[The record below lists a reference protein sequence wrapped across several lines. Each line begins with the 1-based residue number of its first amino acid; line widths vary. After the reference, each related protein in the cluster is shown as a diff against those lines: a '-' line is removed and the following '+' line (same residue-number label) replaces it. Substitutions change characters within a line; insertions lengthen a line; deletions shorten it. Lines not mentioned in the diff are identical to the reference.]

1 MQVKLTVPSDLG
13 GASLLGVHNWIK
25 SQVARSNPGGSPDY
39 TIMDMNGNQLT
50 LSDVARNPNTEIMVN
65 VIDGIRSNPQGY
77 LAPVAGLEME
87 YPQLPRSGNDVM
99 MLMPEDLDP
108 TLVQRIVAEQG
119 LNRGLHTLNR
129 LLLMQSPGEAVSPQ
143 TAAILQMGDKLR
155 MSRAVRSNPSDRT
168 PFTQR
173 TPHYYSPEAAL
184 GRYITHHSG
193 SVIEEVPAGTERTL
207 AADARLANKYG
218 LNEAKIEV
226 FARNVLAEYLFA
238 ASANRGLLRTIVRNN
253 PDLREERELMQR
265 LLAIFP
271 QQPKAFYQGSVNVF
285 VANPLFIY
293 PAYADTLL
301 TNRQINTILDFARD
315 YPHNMRGRRLPRA
328 MSSLVYNIRGRNSYW
343 SRVLNATLG
352 RRYLF
357 GSPTD
362 RLDSATDLDDQIEA
376 EGLRRV
382 TRRFANDPEARRQEY
397 FRRFATDRPVA
408 YFSNLGGMYPT
419 VPSKW
424 PPALVYAIM
433 DGFLEKLGEI
443 VNMEDPTQFGF
454 SPIRMLGTIDR
465 ADAYELEIPN
475 PFLRVPRGEGDNAGV
490 VNWTTDEPNEANRFI
505 TLQMPANFNTL
516 IQENI
521 TWDQIRQLGFNLDT
535 KAAIGRD
542 MGRQVSNNEAR
553 AMLVDAIARAERN
566 ASAGEAGIEG
576 TLRISST
583 GQISLLEMAYHIAE
597 IAQVKYNYNARGDD
611 FMFIMAMC
619 QVSLTSLR
627 RQVAP
632 AADPLAGLIAPVG
645 GGGPGPIMP
654 PEVAALPGPVMPG
667 ADVPNDDVAAA
678 ELLNMAE
685 QEPEIVNM
693 FNEGEVAEFERVAR
707 QAGARE
713 MIEILQAYQQQAY
726 QQAYQPDEPQ
736 PAQLGQ
742 GNNLLP
748 VAQNPGG
755 VLRNPAVSAKA
766 KRAKQLLNRI
776 KSTNAQLDRRVVM
789 ALRGAL
795 NQDAHDFLD
804 QVSEVSI
811 LTVHQAS
818 VAFDSSLKQ
827 LVATYKECIEQIT
840 DAIDEYF
847 NSIFESEGKN
857 LKYNYET
864 LAQIY
869 QALNAADAM
878 ATNAKLRFESKLEG
892 FRKHTNVIRGIA
904 GASPGVVA
912 AIQRAIAVDTSST
925 DIIIELD
932 DVIEFIQEAEAALN
946 TDGITGDNVLR
957 VYRALLYMA
966 DKLAEMLEAIYT
978 LNKAIGKGEDK
989 RSTAKVVKSVK
1000 EILEVIEHDIKT
1012 LDPVLHESQV
1022 KALRDIKPES
1032 NYSQLKRAIDD
1043 ALAVL

>member
-1 MQVKLTVPSDLG
+1 M
-13 GASLLGVHNWIK
+13 GVHNWIK

-65 VIDGIRSNPQGY
+65 VIDGIKSNPQGY
-77 LAPVAGLEME
+77 LAPVPGLEME

-99 MLMPEDLDP
+99 MLMPDDLDP

-173 TPHYYSPEAAL
+173 TPYYYSPEAAL
-184 GRYITHHSG
+184 GEYMKDYAGAQGVVVDDRYTR
-193 SVIEEVPAGTERTL
+193 VL
-207 AADARLANKYG
+207 AADARLASKYG

-293 PAYADTLL
+293 PGYADTLL

-328 MSSLVYNIRGRNSYW
+328 MSSIVYNIRGRNSYW
-343 SRVLNATLG
+343 SRLLNATLG

-357 GSPTD
+357 GSRTD
-362 RLDSATDLDDQIEA
+362 RLDSATDLDDQIDA

-382 TRRFANDPEARRQEY
+382 TRRFSADPEARRQEY
-397 FRRFATDRPVA
+397 FRLFSNDRPIA

-454 SPIRMLGTIDR
+454 SPIRMTGMMRPMGDAEEFEIRLGAQQPYALEDGQEEVTIRYPADVNRLVDNNYNFATMRELGLIPPNNR
-465 ADAYELEIPN
+465 AQYHAAQQALAREVSTQVAAYRMNREPVPGEAELEI
-475 PFLRVPRGEGDNAGV
+475 
-490 VNWTTDEPNEANRFI
+490 
-505 TLQMPANFNTL
+505 
-516 IQENI
+516 
-521 TWDQIRQLGFNLDT
+521 
-535 KAAIGRD
+535 
-542 MGRQVSNNEAR
+542 
-553 AMLVDAIARAERN
+553 
-566 ASAGEAGIEG
+566 SA
-576 TLRISST
+576 T

-619 QVSLTSLR
+619 QISLNSLR

-632 AADPLAGLIAPVG
+632 AADPLAGLIAPPIG
-645 GGGPGPIMP
+645 GGGPGRILP
-654 PEVAALPGPVMPG
+654 PQVAPLPGPVLAG

-678 ELLNMAE
+678 EFIDIVEQFPQVVDEFDDAE
-685 QEPEIVNM
+685 RDAAMRFVGDM
-693 FNEGEVAEFERVAR
+693 GMGEA
-707 QAGARE
+707 
-713 MIEILQAYQQQAY
+713 ILQAFQQIPLAPGEGEDPRRL
-726 QQAYQPDEPQ
+726 AEGRPL
-736 PAQLGQ
+736 PA
-742 GNNLLP
+742 
-748 VAQNPGG
+748 VMDNPGG

-766 KRAKQLLNRI
+766 QRAKQLLNRI
-776 KSTNAQLDRRVVM
+776 KSTNAQIDRRVVM

-795 NQDAHDFLD
+795 NEEAHEFLD
-804 QVSEVSI
+804 EVSEVSI
-811 LTVHQAS
+811 RTVKQAS
-818 VAFDSSLKQ
+818 RAFDSSLVL
-827 LVATYKECIEQIT
+827 LVSTYKECIEQIT
-840 DAIDEYF
+840 DAIDENF

-857 LKYNYET
+857 LKYNYESM
-864 LAQIY
+864 AAIY

-912 AIQRAIAVDTSST
+912 AIERAIAVDTSST

-932 DVIEFIQEAEAALN
+932 DAIEFIQDAEAALN

-957 VYRALLYMA
+957 VYRALLHMA

-989 RSTAKVVKSVK
+989 RSTTKVVKSVK
-1000 EILEVIEHDIKT
+1000 EILEVIEHDLKT
-1012 LDPVLHESQV
+1012 INPIMYQSQTQ
-1022 KALRDIKPES
+1022 ALRGIKPES
-1032 NYSQLKRAIDD
+1032 NYSQLKRAIDN
-1043 ALAVL
+1043 AMAVL

>member
-226 FARNVLAEYLFA
+226 FARNVLAASLFA
-238 ASANRGLLRTIVRNN
+238 ASPNRGLLRTIVRNN

-357 GSPTD
+357 GSRTD

>member
-13 GASLLGVHNWIK
+13 GTSLLGVHNWIK

-65 VIDGIRSNPQGY
+65 VIDGIKSNPQGY
-77 LAPVAGLEME
+77 LAPVPGLEME
-87 YPQLPRSGNDVM
+87 YPQVPRSGNDVM
-99 MLMPEDLDP
+99 MLMPDDLDP

-184 GRYITHHSG
+184 GKYIQEYSG
-193 SVIEEVPAGTERTL
+193 ASAIEMQQSNVL
-207 AADARLANKYG
+207 AEDAKLANKYG

-238 ASANRGLLRTIVRNN
+238 ASANRGLLRAIVRNN

-271 QQPKAFYQGSVNVF
+271 QQPRAFYEGSVNVF
-285 VANPLFIY
+285 VANPLFVY

-301 TNRQINTILDFARD
+301 TKRQINTILDFARD
-315 YPHNMRGRRLPRA
+315 YPHNMRGRNLPRS
-328 MSSLVYNIRGRNSYW
+328 MSSLVYTIRGRNSYW

-352 RRYLF
+352 RRYLL
-357 GSPTD
+357 GSPSA

-376 EGLRRV
+376 AGLRRV
-382 TRRFANDPEARRQEY
+382 TQRFANDPEGRRQEY

-454 SPIRMLGTIDR
+454 SPIRMRGTIDR
-465 ADAYELEIPN
+465 KDAYKLKIPN
-475 PFLRVPRGEGDNAGV
+475 PFLKVPRGGGNNAV
-490 VNWTTDEPNEANRFI
+490 VDWTTGEPDEFI
-505 TLQMPANFNTL
+505 TLQMPRDFNTL
-516 IQENI
+516 MERNI
-521 TWDQIRQLGFNLDT
+521 TWAAIRQLGFNLNT
-535 KAAIGRD
+535 KAAIGRE
-542 MGRQVSNNEAR
+542 MGRAVSNNEAR
-553 AMLVDAIARAERN
+553 ALVVDAIARAERD
-566 ASAGEAGIEG
+566 AQAGEAGIEG
-576 TLRISST
+576 TLEISST

-619 QVSLTSLR
+619 QISLKSLQG
-627 RQVAP
+627 QVAP
-632 AADPLAGLIAPVG
+632 AAGLIAPPMG
-645 GGGPGPIMP
+645 GRPGLILP
-654 PEVAALPGPVMPG
+654 PQVSPLPGPVMAG
-667 ADVPNDDVAAA
+667 DNVPNDDVAAA
-678 ELLNMAE
+678 EFVRIVEEFPQVIDEFDDAERNVAMQFVGDMGLGELLDNFLAAR
-685 QEPEIVNM
+685 PAPG
-693 FNEGEVAEFERVAR
+693 EGEGE
-707 QAGARE
+707 GARAG
-713 MIEILQAYQQQAY
+713 L
-726 QQAYQPDEPQ
+726 
-736 PAQLGQ
+736 PAVM
-742 GNNLLP
+742 N
-748 VAQNPGG
+748 NPGG

-766 KRAKQLLNRI
+766 QRAKQLLNRI
-776 KSTNAQLDRRVVM
+776 KSTNAQIDRRVVM
-789 ALRGAL
+789 ALRDAL

-811 LTVHQAS
+811 LTVRQAS
-818 VAFDSSLKQ
+818 SAFDSSLIQ

-840 DAIDEYF
+840 DAIDNNF
-847 NSIFESEGKN
+847 NSIFESEGKK
-857 LKYNYET
+857 LKYNYES
-864 LAQIY
+864 LAEIY
-869 QALNAADAM
+869 QALNSADAM

-912 AIQRAIAVDTSST
+912 AIERAIAVDTSST
-925 DIIIELD
+925 DIIIEVD
-932 DVIEFIQEAEAALN
+932 GAMEFIQDAEAALN
-946 TDGITGDNVLR
+946 TDGITGENMLR
-957 VYRALLYMA
+957 LYRALLHMA
-966 DKLAEMLEAIYT
+966 DKTAEMLEAINI
-978 LNKAIGKGEDK
+978 LNKAMGKGEDK
-989 RSTAKVVKSVK
+989 RSTARVVKSVK
-1000 EILEVIEHDIKT
+1000 EILEVIEHDIRT
-1012 LDPVLHESQV
+1012 LDPIRYQSQIQ
-1022 KALRDIKPES
+1022 ALRDIKLKSTLPLMPVEH
-1032 NYSQLKRAIDD
+1032 SQLKQAIDD
-1043 ALAVL
+1043 ASIILTEKFFTN